1 MAESDFEPFKL
12 EIERLYIHENKTLPH
27 VMDYMASKY
36 SLIKSPGQ
44 YNRQLKK
51 WGFVKGR
58 ITSDEWNW
66 MANKQN
72 KRKFNDKKESEFYI
86 GGNQVH
92 VPKLKKAKYRDAYV
106 SSIARY
112 STAPSPKTPA
122 GFFVCTPT
130 SPEMDLTWNGPLPWL
145 RFIKLVRLKEKREP
159 PSSSSS
165 LPTCSPRG
173 ADALTRTVNHE
184 VMSRLS
190 TIIPWNRLGHPLNI
204 HSSSQ
209 TSAALSILM
218 PEEFQG
224 QHDAL
229 STGLN
234 GPTNKGRDRMSL
246 ELFLLSNNITSQDPD
261 KTTRGNMRSDDERM
275 MQMLSDYGWKDLAHV
290 QTLLSTSDPT
300 AEAIAERV
308 FAIALRLHHVDAVKM
323 MLEARMDLNI
333 PLIESRPHG
342 VLTPLQFTA
351 KSHHER
357 SEELVNLLISY
368 GADVNH
374 AGTEYPPLFYAIRK
388 RENRIIRALML
399 HGAIVTPSC
408 LSIATHLK
416 DIEVFAGIANSC
428 SNVNAVTG
436 WQSALAEAVKR
447 RNVPII
453 EILLAKGA
461 NMDNMVS
468 INFDHHI
475 ATTTILGLGAMSRSI
490 DVMRALLRGC
500 HEMNP
505 NFVRMPYVS
514 PIVLA
519 VREES
524 VEITQA
530 LLQAGV
536 DIKLADKQGKMTLL
550 ERVVKDCSTASL
562 VPLCKVLIAYG
573 AQVDRPFSTQKYET
587 SALLIALDR
596 KSPSPEVVQLLINAG
611 ARLNDEYTKRPYTA
625 LGAAVEQGNEVLIN
639 SLFAT
644 GATFVGTK
652 LEEIGS
658 LRTAIYLQEN
668 GVLEGILS
676 VSGPGILAAAL
687 SSKKTDL
694 AQYLLEHNA
703 DHEERIEN
711 EAYPPYQRTPLEA
724 ATQAQDFTFVKRLLK
739 RGARVTD
746 SVLGDAISKDPVFLK
761 YLLAR
766 FHGSAPTAVGAA
778 VSCRASLQLLQLLQ
792 GAGLDPTGVP
802 KLFQE
807 YWDLDDFELPLPES
821 VLEIAVVLGTR
832 ETLQFLLQ
840 WTAWS
845 PRLTGRALTIAIF
858 LDLEDLAEDILSFH
872 PDLTQEITIKYP
884 KCEDEEERETYR
896 PLEAA
901 VNMQMIPVARELM
914 KKVDVNYLGRGA
926 RRRTALQYAVEKGNM
941 ELINLLIS
949 THKARID
956 GPPATDGGAT
966 ALQIASLKGYIGIT
980 RRLLDLGADV
990 NEAPAKFNGRTAL
1003 QGAAEHGRIDTLQM
1017 LLNEGALIVGEG
1029 EPQYRRAV
1037 ELAERNGHQA
1047 AARLLRSWRDSICLS
1062 SSAV

>member
-1 MAESDFEPFKL
+1 
-12 EIERLYIHENKTLPH
+12 
-27 VMDYMASKY
+27 
-36 SLIKSPGQ
+36 
-44 YNRQLKK
+44 
-51 WGFVKGR
+51 
-58 ITSDEWNW
+58 
-66 MANKQN
+66 
-72 KRKFNDKKESEFYI
+72 
-86 GGNQVH
+86 
-92 VPKLKKAKYRDAYV
+92 
-106 SSIARY
+106 
-112 STAPSPKTPA
+112 
-122 GFFVCTPT
+122 
-130 SPEMDLTWNGPLPWL
+130 
-145 RFIKLVRLKEKREP
+145 
-159 PSSSSS
+159 
-165 LPTCSPRG
+165 
-173 ADALTRTVNHE
+173 
-184 VMSRLS
+184 MSRLS
-190 TIIPWNRLGHPLNI
+190 TIIPWSKLGHPMDI

-218 PEEFQG
+218 PEEFRG
-224 QHDAL
+224 QHNAL
-229 STGLN
+229 ATDLN
-234 GPTNKGRDRMSL
+234 GATNKGRERRAL
-246 ELFLLSNNITSQDPD
+246 ELFLLSNNIASQDPHKATKD
-261 KTTRGNMRSDDERM
+261 NMRSDDERM
-275 MQMLSDYGWKDLAHV
+275 MQMLGDYGWKDLAHV
-290 QTLLSTSDPT
+290 QTLLSTSEPT
-300 AEAIAERV
+300 AEAIAEKV
-308 FAIALRLHHVDAVKM
+308 FAIALRLQHVDAVKM
-323 MLEARMDLNI
+323 MLEVHRNLNT
-333 PLIESRPHG
+333 PLIESAPHG
-342 VLTPLQFTA
+342 VLTPLQFTT

-388 RENRIIRALML
+388 RDNRIIRALML

-408 LSIATHLK
+408 LSIATHLQ
-416 DIEVFAGIANSC
+416 DIEVFAEIVNS
-428 SNVNAVTG
+428 SPSVNVNAITG

-453 EILLAKGA
+453 EILIAKGA

-468 INFDHHI
+468 INFDGDI
-475 ATTTILGLGAMSRSI
+475 ATTTILGLGAMSQSM
-490 DVMRALLRGC
+490 DVVRALLRAC
-500 HEMNP
+500 YDINP
-505 NFVRMPYVS
+505 NFVRMPYIS
-514 PIVLA
+514 PIVIA
-519 VREES
+519 VREGS

-536 DIKLADKQGKMTLL
+536 DIKLADKQGEMTLL
-550 ERVVKDCSTASL
+550 ERAAKDCSTASL

-573 AQVDRPFSTQKYET
+573 AQVDRPLSAQKYET
-587 SALLIALDR
+587 SALLIVLAR
-596 KSPSPEVVQLLINAG
+596 KSVSPEVVQLLINAG
-611 ARLNDEYTKRPYTA
+611 ARVNDEYTKPPYTA
-625 LGAAVEQGNEVLIN
+625 LGAAVEQGNEVMIN
-639 SLFAT
+639 RLFAT

-652 LEEIGS
+652 LEAIGS

-668 GVLEGILS
+668 GVLEGILR

-687 SSKKTDL
+687 LAKTTDL

-711 EAYPPYQRTPLEA
+711 KAYFPYQQTPLEA
-724 ATQAQDFTFVKRLLK
+724 ATQAQDFTFVKRLLE

-746 SVLGDAISKDPVFLK
+746 SVLGDAISKDPVILK

-766 FHGSAPTAVGAA
+766 FRGSAPTAVGAA

-792 GAGLDPTGVP
+792 GTGLDPTGVP
-802 KLFQE
+802 NLFQE
-807 YWDLDDFELPLPES
+807 YWDLDNFKLPLPES

-840 WTAWS
+840 WAPWS

-858 LDLEDLAEDILSFH
+858 LDLADLAEDILSFH

-884 KCEDEEERETYR
+884 EGEGERQTYR

-901 VNMQMIPVARELM
+901 VNNQMIPVARELM

-966 ALQIASLKGYIGIT
+966 ALQIACLKGYIGIT
-980 RRLLDLGADV
+980 RRLLDLGADI

-1047 AARLLRSWRDSICLS
+1047 AARLLRSWRDSVCLS
-1062 SSAV
+1062 SSTI

>member
-1 MAESDFEPFKL
+1 
-12 EIERLYIHENKTLPH
+12 
-27 VMDYMASKY
+27 MASNY
-36 SLIKSPGQ
+36 SLVKSPGQ

-51 WGFVKGR
+51 WGFVKGH
-58 ITSDEWNW
+58 ITADEWNW

-112 STAPSPKTPA
+112 STAPSPKTPE

-130 SPEMDLTWNGPLPWL
+130 APEMDLTWNGSLPWL
-145 RFIKLVRLKEKREP
+145 RFISLMRLKENSEP

-165 LPTCSPRG
+165 LPIRSPRG
-173 ADALTRTVNHE
+173 TNALSRTINHE
-184 VMSRLS
+184 LMGRLS

-218 PEEFQG
+218 PEEFKG

-229 STGLN
+229 STDLN
-234 GPTNKGRDRMSL
+234 SSTNKGRDRMAL

-261 KTTRGNMRSDDERM
+261 KTTRGNMRSDGERM
-275 MQMLSDYGWKDLAHV
+275 MQMLGDYGWKDLAHV
-290 QTLLSTSDPT
+290 RTLLSTSEPT
-300 AEAIAERV
+300 AEAIAEKV

-323 MLEARMDLNI
+323 MLEVHMDLNV
-333 PLIESRPHG
+333 PLIESTSHG

-374 AGTEYPPLFYAIRK
+374 AGTAYPPLFYAIRK

-399 HGAIVTPSC
+399 QGAIVTPSC

-416 DIEVFAGIANSC
+416 DIQVFADIANSC
-428 SNVNAVTG
+428 SNVNAITG

-461 NMDNMVS
+461 NMDIMVS
-468 INFDHHI
+468 INFDHDI

-500 HEMNP
+500 HEINP

-524 VEITQA
+524 AEITQA

-536 DIKLADKQGKMTLL
+536 DIKLADEQGKMTLL
-550 ERVVKDCSTASL
+550 ERVAKDCSTASL
-562 VPLCKVLIAYG
+562 VPLCKILIAYG
-573 AQVDRPFSTQKYET
+573 AQVNRPFSAQKYET

-611 ARLNDEYTKRPYTA
+611 ARLNDEYTKPPYTA
-625 LGAAVEQGNEVLIN
+625 LGAAVKQGNEVLIN

-652 LEEIGS
+652 LEAIGS

-668 GVLEGILS
+668 GVLEGILRG
-676 VSGPGILAAAL
+676 SGPGILAAAL
-687 SSKKTDL
+687 SAKKADL

-711 EAYPPYQRTPLEA
+711 EFPYQQTPLEA
-724 ATQAQDFTFVKRLLK
+724 AIQTEDFTFVKRLLE

-746 SVLGDAISKDPVFLK
+746 RVLGDAMGKDSIFLK

-766 FHGSAPTAVGAA
+766 FRGSAPTAVGAA
-778 VSCRASLQLLQLLQ
+778 LSCRTSLQLLQLLQ

-802 KLFQE
+802 NLFQL
-807 YWDLDDFELPLPES
+807 YWDLDYFELPLPES
-821 VLEIAVVLGTR
+821 VLEIAVVLGTS

-840 WTAWS
+840 WTSWS
-845 PRLTGRALTIAIF
+845 PRLTGRALTIAII
-858 LDLEDLAEDILSFH
+858 LDLEDHAKDILSFH

-884 KCEDEEERETYR
+884 KCEEDEEEGETYR

-901 VNMQMIPVARELM
+901 VNIQMIQVARELM

-966 ALQIASLKGYIGIT
+966 ALQIACLKGYIGIT

-1047 AARLLRSWRDSICLS
+1047 AARLLRTWRDSVCLS